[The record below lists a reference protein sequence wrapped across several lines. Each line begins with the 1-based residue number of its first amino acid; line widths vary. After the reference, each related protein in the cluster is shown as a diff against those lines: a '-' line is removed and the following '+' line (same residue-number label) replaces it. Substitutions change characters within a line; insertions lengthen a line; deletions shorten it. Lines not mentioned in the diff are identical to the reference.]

1 MIKMLIRVNGD
12 VYGEIPYQVDKKNV
26 SEVIN
31 EIDFN
36 PFDGGAAKEDK
47 GSAFEFYKKLM
58 NIFEK
63 EKRDWGK
70 KDVYL
75 SFDEAAEVITTTFQ
89 SFNYNNY

>member
-1 MIKMLIRVNGD
+1 
-12 VYGEIPYQVDKKNV
+12 
-26 SEVIN
+26 
-31 EIDFN
+31 
-36 PFDGGAAKEDK
+36 
-47 GSAFEFYKKLM
+47 M